1 MEANA
6 MRIEAIRRLLWLPVL
21 ALGLALGL
29 AGGPAVAP
37 AMAQSIVSTGESFA
51 DVRLIAG
58 RAEPGGARMAG
69 LVVEVEPGWKT
80 YWRSPGEAGVPPV
93 FDWSRS
99 ANLASAELLWP
110 RPERFESF
118 GLATLG
124 YGGQVVFPVRLEP
137 RDPARPIEV
146 RLDLSF
152 GVCRDLCIMEDT
164 TVTADIAPDAPEE
177 GAALVAAAEAA
188 VPRPGAEVGLEAAH
202 CRITG
207 SGRERAFEATLA
219 FDRPV
224 GAPVVALEGPEHSW
238 FLDVETATESGG
250 RRLRVAADVA
260 LADEQV
266 WIGRSDIRMTVLAR
280 DFAADIRGCTA
291 PAG

>member
-1 MEANA
+1 MGANA
-6 MRIEAIRRLLWLPVL
+6 MRMRAIRRLLWLPM
-21 ALGLALGL
+21 LALGL
-29 AGGPAVAP
+29 AGGTAAGPAV
-37 AMAQSIVSTGESFA
+37 AQSIVSTGESFA
-51 DVRLIAG
+51 DIRLVAG

-69 LVVEVEPGWKT
+69 LVVDVAPGWKT

-99 ANLASAELLWP
+99 TNLASAELLWP

-137 RDPARPIEV
+137 RDPARPIEA
-146 RLDLSF
+146 RLDLSL
-152 GVCRDLCIMEDT
+152 GVCRDLCVMEDT
-164 TVTADIAPDAPEE
+164 TVTAHIAPDAPGE
-177 GAALVAAAEAA
+177 GAALVAAGEAA
-188 VPRPGAEVGLEAAH
+188 VPRPGAEVGLSAAH

-207 SGRERAFEATLA
+207 SGRDRVFEATLD

-224 GAPVVALEGPEHSW
+224 EAPVVAVEGPELAW
-238 FLDVETATESGG
+238 FNDIETATGSGG
-250 RRLRVAADVA
+250 RRLRVAAGVS
-260 LADEQV
+260 LADDQV

-280 DFAADIRGCTA
+280 DFAADIKGCTA